1 MTPLATRS
9 VLRGIAIA
17 LAAICFLGSGLAV
30 VAGVAFLALQPLVL
44 GVLIVVGVLFERW
57 RYKPSVQA
65 AGADFVA
72 TEERFID
79 TDTGRP
85 VRVWVDPKSGERR
98 YVEG

>member
-1 MTPLATRS
+1 MTPLGVRA
-9 VLRGIAIA
+9 VLRGIAVVVAA
-17 LAAICFLGSGLAV
+17 LCFAGAGVAV
-30 VAGVAFLALQPLVL
+30 VAGVAFLALQPLAL

-79 TDTGRP
+79 ADTGRP